1 MSRVWPYVTP
11 NDPMRQIC
19 ENAQSDRKRHGF
31 GHSIEQISV
40 NWLYWNW
47 FWRNARNVPET
58 LVITCS
64 FLILLARWL
73 IGIGGER
80 HLYRS
85 NWRAAFP
92 VLSVHRLGGSQ
103 RIFFQSHKDCAAP
116 PKEEN
121 LTNTLQRSKPA
132 LFRLN

>member
-1 MSRVWPYVTP
+1 MTP

-19 ENAQSDRKRHGF
+19 EKARIRPFDRTNIGELALLELVLEECKKR
-31 GHSIEQISV
+31 
-40 NWLYWNW
+40 
-47 FWRNARNVPET
+47 ARDFSYHLFLSNSLGT
-58 LVITCS
+58 LVN
-64 FLILLARWL
+64 
-73 IGIGGER
+73 GGER

-92 VLSVHRLGGSQ
+92 VLSVLRLGGSQ

>member
-73 IGIGGER
+73 MEASGTYTDPTGGPLFLFSLCFAWE
-80 HLYRS
+80 
-85 NWRAAFP
+85 
-92 VLSVHRLGGSQ
+92 VLRESSSSRTKIAPRL
-103 RIFFQSHKDCAAP
+103 RRRR
-116 PKEEN
+116 
-121 LTNTLQRSKPA
+121 T
-132 LFRLN
+132 